1 MGVTCVICRFVD
13 PRVDFF
19 AVLEEKLGEGFSL
32 SSAAE
37 GDHDALSASDV
48 IICSLPAG
56 DDSRFPARLKTLQT
70 LARNPAGIPVVAF
83 VCSDEREAL
92 RQAVS
97 MGAFDH
103 FVESGSMEEL
113 RLVLRRA
120 GRFQELRRE
129 LQRLQSGGRDDEQ
142 FSAMVGTDQTML
154 PVFSLA
160 AKVAP
165 TDANVLV
172 TGESGTGKELLAR
185 SIHQASPRSSEPFVA
200 VACSS
205 LPETLIEAELFG
217 HERGAFTGASSARL
231 GRFEAAGQGT
241 IFLDEVGDL
250 APALQI
256 KLLRVLQ
263 ERTLERLGSNQSRPM
278 EARLICATHRN
289 LQQLA
294 KEGAFRLDLYYRL
307 NTVEI
312 TLPPLRERRDDIA
325 VLAHSFLQA
334 FNQRHRRSVQ
344 RISAAALCALE
355 EYDWP
360 GNVRELQNVI
370 ERAIVVCDGSE
381 IGIENLPS
389 QFAAWSEIAAGSS
402 FDEEVRN
409 FKRRLI
415 VRTLAECGNNKVQA
429 ARSLKIA
436 RSSIHRLLEEL
447 EIPGTVH

>member
-1 MGVTCVICRFVD
+1 MICHFVD
-13 PRVDFF
+13 QRRDFF

-32 SSAAE
+32 TPAA
-37 GDHDALSASDV
+37 DDDYTSLSASDV
-48 IICSLPAG
+48 IICNLPAA
-56 DDSRFPARLKTLQT
+56 DDPLFSAKLKDLQT
-70 LARNPAGIPVVAF
+70 LVRNPAGIPVVAF
-83 VCSDEREAL
+83 LSTDDREVM

-97 MGAFDH
+97 AGAFDH

-129 LQRLQSGGRDDEQ
+129 LQRLQASSPNLGEFAG
-142 FSAMVGTDQTML
+142 MVGTDDTMR

-160 AKVAP
+160 GKVAP
-165 TDANVLV
+165 TDANVLI

-185 SIHQASPRSSEPFVA
+185 SIHLASPRASEPFIA

-217 HERGAFTGASSARL
+217 HEKGAFTGANSLRI

-250 APALQI
+250 APALQV

-263 ERTLERLGSNQSRPM
+263 ERTLERLGSNSPRPM
-278 EARLICATHRN
+278 EARVICATHRN

-294 KEGAFRLDLYYRL
+294 KDGAFRLDLYYRL

-312 TLPPLRERRDDIA
+312 GIPPLRERRDDIA
-325 VLAHSFLQA
+325 LLAHTFLQG
-334 FNQRHRRSVQ
+334 FNQRHGRSAQ

-370 ERAIVVCDGSE
+370 ERAVVVCDGPE
-381 IGIENLPS
+381 ICIEHLPS
-389 QFAAWSEIAAGSS
+389 QFAAWPEQEAGSS
-402 FDEEVRN
+402 FDEEVRS

-415 VRTLAECGNNKVQA
+415 LRTLAECGNNKVQA
-429 ARSLKIA
+429 ARFLKIA
-436 RSSIHRLLEEL
+436 RSSIHRLIEEL
-447 EIPGTVH
+447 DIPTTVH

>member
-1 MGVTCVICRFVD
+1 VICRFVD
-13 PRVDFF
+13 QRVDFF
-19 AVLEEKLGEGFSL
+19 AVLEEKLGEDFSL
-32 SSAAE
+32 TPAAE
-37 GDHDALSASDV
+37 DDYDSLGASDV
-48 IICSLPAG
+48 LICSLPASE
-56 DDSRFPARLKTLQT
+56 DARFPASLKTLQM
-70 LARNPAGIPVVAF
+70 LVRNPAGIPVVVF
-83 VCSDEREAL
+83 LSTDEREVM
-92 RQAVS
+92 REAVS
-97 MGAFDH
+97 AGAFDH

-120 GRFQELRRE
+120 ARFQELRRE
-129 LQRLQSGGRDDEQ
+129 LQRLQAGSFKESE
-142 FSAMVGTDQTML
+142 FSSMVGTDETMR

-160 AKVAP
+160 SKVAS
-165 TDANVLV
+165 TDANVLI

-185 SIHQASPRSSEPFVA
+185 SIHSASPRASEPFVA

-217 HERGAFTGASSARL
+217 HEKGAFTGANAARV

-250 APALQI
+250 APALQV

-278 EARLICATHRN
+278 EARVICATHRN

-294 KEGAFRLDLYYRL
+294 KDGSFRLDLFYRL

-334 FNQRHRRSVQ
+334 FNQRHHRTVQ

-355 EYDWP
+355 EYAWP

-370 ERAIVVCDGSE
+370 ERAIVVCEGSE
-381 IGIENLPS
+381 IGIEHLPS
-389 QFAAWSEIAAGSS
+389 QFAAWPEAEAGSS

-415 VRTLAECGNNKVQA
+415 LRTLAECGNNKVQA
-429 ARSLKIA
+429 ARFLKIA
-436 RSSIHRLLEEL
+436 RSSIHRLIEEL
-447 EIPGTVH
+447 DIPPTVH

>member
-1 MGVTCVICRFVD
+1 MLCHFVD
-13 PRVDFF
+13 ERVDFF
-19 AVLEEKLGEGFSL
+19 AVLEEKLGEGFTL
-32 SSAAE
+32 TPAVE
-37 GDHDALSASDV
+37 HDYALLSASDV
-48 IICSLPAG
+48 IICNLPAG
-56 DDSRFPARLKTLQT
+56 RDARFPQSLKTLQT
-70 LARNPAGIPVVAF
+70 LVRNPAGIPVVAF
-83 VCSDEREAL
+83 LSTDEREVV
-92 RQAVS
+92 REAVS
-97 MGAFDH
+97 AGAFDH
-103 FVESGSMEEL
+103 FVETGSMQEL

-129 LQRLQSGGRDDEQ
+129 LQRLQTTAPNSREFAAIVGSDD
-142 FSAMVGTDQTML
+142 TMR

-160 AKVAP
+160 SKVAP
-165 TDANVLV
+165 TDANVLI

-185 SIHQASPRSSEPFVA
+185 SIHLGSPRANDPFIA

-217 HERGAFTGASSARL
+217 HEKGAFTGANAARV

-250 APALQI
+250 APALQV

-263 ERTLERLGSNQSRPM
+263 ERTLERLGSNQSRSM
-278 EARLICATHRN
+278 EARVICATHRN

-294 KEGAFRLDLYYRL
+294 KDGAFRLDLYYRL

-325 VLAHSFLQA
+325 LLAHTFLQG
-334 FNQRHRRSVQ
+334 FNQRHRRSAQ
-344 RISAAALCALE
+344 RLTTAALCALE

-370 ERAIVVCDGSE
+370 ERAVVICDGPE
-381 IGIENLPS
+381 IGIEHLPS
-389 QFAAWSEIAAGSS
+389 QFAAWSETESGNS

-415 VRTLAECGNNKVQA
+415 LRTLAECGNNKVQA
-429 ARSLKIA
+429 ARFLKIA
-436 RSSIHRLLEEL
+436 RSSIHRLIEEL
-447 EIPGTVH
+447 DIPPTVH

>member
-1 MGVTCVICRFVD
+1 VICRFVD
-13 PRVDFF
+13 QRVDFF
-19 AVLEEKLGEGFSL
+19 AVLEEKLGEDFSL
-32 SSAAE
+32 TPAAE
-37 GDHDALSASDV
+37 DDYDSLGASDV
-48 IICSLPAG
+48 LICSLPANE
-56 DDSRFPARLKTLQT
+56 DARFPASLKTLQM
-70 LARNPAGIPVVAF
+70 LVRNPAGIPVVVF
-83 VCSDEREAL
+83 LSTDEREVM
-92 RQAVS
+92 REAVS
-97 MGAFDH
+97 AGAFDH

-120 GRFQELRRE
+120 ARFQELRRE
-129 LQRLQSGGRDDEQ
+129 LQRLQAGSFKESE
-142 FSAMVGTDQTML
+142 FSSMVGTDETMR

-160 AKVAP
+160 SKVAS
-165 TDANVLV
+165 TDANVLI

-185 SIHQASPRSSEPFVA
+185 SIHSASPRASEPFVA

-217 HERGAFTGASSARL
+217 HEKGAFTGANAARV

-250 APALQI
+250 APALQV

-278 EARLICATHRN
+278 EARVICATHRN

-294 KEGAFRLDLYYRL
+294 KDGSFRLDLFYRL

-334 FNQRHRRSVQ
+334 FNQRHHRTVQ

-355 EYDWP
+355 EYAWP

-370 ERAIVVCDGSE
+370 ERAIVVCEGSE
-381 IGIENLPS
+381 IGIEHLPS
-389 QFAAWSEIAAGSS
+389 QFAAWPEAEAGSS

-415 VRTLAECGNNKVQA
+415 LRTLAECGNNKVQA
-429 ARSLKIA
+429 ARFLKIA
-436 RSSIHRLLEEL
+436 RSSIHRLIEEL
-447 EIPGTVH
+447 DIPPTVH

>member
-1 MGVTCVICRFVD
+1 VICRFVD
-13 PRVDFF
+13 QRVDFF

-32 SSAAE
+32 MPAAE
-37 GDHDALSASDV
+37 DDYEALGASDV
-48 IICSLPAG
+48 LICSLPAA
-56 DDSRFPARLKTLQT
+56 DDSRFSAHLKTLQM

-83 VCSDEREAL
+83 LSTDTRDAMREA
-92 RQAVS
+92 VS
-97 MGAFDH
+97 AGAFDH
-103 FVESGSMEEL
+103 FVETGSMEEL

-129 LQRLQSGGRDDEQ
+129 LQRLQGATPKEAV
-142 FSAMVGTDQTML
+142 FAAMVGTDQTMR

-165 TDANVLV
+165 TDANVLIM
-172 TGESGTGKELLAR
+172 GESGTGKELLAR
-185 SIHQASPRSSEPFVA
+185 SIHLASQRAAEPFIA

-217 HERGAFTGASSARL
+217 HEKGAFTGANAARV

-250 APALQI
+250 APALQV

-278 EARLICATHRN
+278 EARVICATHRN

-294 KEGAFRLDLYYRL
+294 KDGTFRLDLYYRL

-312 TLPPLRERRDDIA
+312 VLPPLRERRDDIA
-325 VLAHSFLQA
+325 VLAHSFLEV
-334 FNQRHRRSVQ
+334 FNHRHRRSVQ
-344 RISAAALCALE
+344 RLSAAALCALE

-370 ERAIVVCDGSE
+370 ERAIVICDASE
-381 IGIENLPS
+381 IAIEHLPS
-389 QFAAWSEIAAGSS
+389 QFAAWSESDSGCS
-402 FDEEVRN
+402 FDEEVRS

-415 VRTLAECGNNKVQA
+415 LRTLAECGNNKVQA
-429 ARSLKIA
+429 ARFLKIA
-436 RSSIHRLLEEL
+436 RSSIHRLIEEL
-447 EIPGTVH
+447 DIPPTVH

>member
-1 MGVTCVICRFVD
+1 VICRFVD
-13 PRVDFF
+13 PRLDFF
-19 AVLEEKLGEGFSL
+19 QVLEEKLGAEFSL
-32 SSAAE
+32 TPAAE
-37 GDHDALSASDV
+37 NDYDTLGQSDV
-48 IICSLPAG
+48 LICSLPAA
-56 DDSRFPARLKTLQT
+56 DDARFPASLKTLHT
-70 LARNPAGIPVVAF
+70 LVRNPAGIPVLAF
-83 VCSDEREAL
+83 VSTDEREVM
-92 RQAVS
+92 REAVS
-97 MGAFDH
+97 AGAFDH

-113 RLVLRRA
+113 RLALRRA
-120 GRFQELRRE
+120 ARFQELRRE
-129 LQRLQSGGRDDEQ
+129 VQRLQSGAPLDNR
-142 FSAMVGTDQTML
+142 FSAMVGTDATMR

-165 TDANVLV
+165 TDANVLIL
-172 TGESGTGKELLAR
+172 GESGTGKELLAR
-185 SIHQASPRSSEPFVA
+185 SIHLASPRAGAPFIA

-217 HERGAFTGASSARL
+217 HEKGAFTGANAARV

-250 APALQI
+250 APTLQV

-263 ERTLERLGSNQSRPM
+263 ERTLERLGSNQTRAM
-278 EARLICATHRN
+278 EARVICATHRN

-294 KEGAFRLDLYYRL
+294 KEGTFRLDLYYRL

-325 VLAHSFLQA
+325 VLALSFLQE
-334 FNQRHRRSVQ
+334 FTERHRRGAQ
-344 RISAAALCALE
+344 RLSAAALCALE

-370 ERAIVVCDGSE
+370 ERAVVVCEGSE
-381 IGIENLPS
+381 IGIEHLPS
-389 QFAAWSEIAAGSS
+389 QFAAWSAVESGSS

-415 VRTLAECGNNKVQA
+415 LRTLAECGNNKVQA
-429 ARSLKIA
+429 ARFLKIA
-436 RSSIHRLLEEL
+436 RSSIHRLIEEL
-447 EIPGTVH
+447 DIPPTVQ

>member
-1 MGVTCVICRFVD
+1 LR
-13 PRVDFF
+13 
-19 AVLEEKLGEGFSL
+19 E
-32 SSAAE
+32 
-37 GDHDALSASDV
+37 
-48 IICSLPAG
+48 
-56 DDSRFPARLKTLQT
+56 FPAI
-70 LARNPAGIPVVAF
+70 A
-83 VCSDEREAL
+83 
-92 RQAVS
+92 
-97 MGAFDH
+97 
-103 FVESGSMEEL
+103 
-113 RLVLRRA
+113 
-120 GRFQELRRE
+120 
-129 LQRLQSGGRDDEQ
+129 
-142 FSAMVGTDQTML
+142 GTDDIMR

-165 TDANVLV
+165 TDANVLI

-185 SIHQASPRSSEPFVA
+185 SIHLASPRASQPFLA

-217 HERGAFTGASSARL
+217 HERGAFTGANSLRV

-250 APALQI
+250 APTLQV

-263 ERTLERLGSNQSRPM
+263 ERTLERLGSNDSRPM
-278 EARLICATHRN
+278 EARVICATHRN

-294 KEGAFRLDLYYRL
+294 KEGSFRLDLYYRL

-325 VLAHSFLQA
+325 LLAHTFLQD
-334 FNQRHRRSVQ
+334 FNQRHHRNLR

-370 ERAIVVCDGSE
+370 ERAVVVCDGAE
-381 IGIENLPS
+381 ICIEHLPS
-389 QFAAWSEIAAGSS
+389 QFAAWSPQESGSS

-415 VRTLAECGNNKVQA
+415 LRTLAECGNNKVQA
-429 ARSLKIA
+429 ARYLKIA
-436 RSSIHRLLEEL
+436 RSSIHRLIEEL
-447 EIPGTVH
+447 DIPPTIH

>member
-1 MGVTCVICRFVD
+1 VICRFVD
-13 PRVDFF
+13 QRGEFF
-19 AVLEEKLGEGFSL
+19 AVLEEKLGEEFSL
-32 SSAAE
+32 TPAAE
-37 GDHDALSASDV
+37 DDYDSLGASEV
-48 IICSLPAG
+48 LICSLPASE
-56 DDSRFPARLKTLQT
+56 DSRFPANLKILQRLV
-70 LARNPAGIPVVAF
+70 RNPAGIPVVAF
-83 VCSDEREAL
+83 LSTDEREVM
-92 RQAVS
+92 REAVS
-97 MGAFDH
+97 AGAFDH

-120 GRFQELRRE
+120 ARFQELRLE
-129 LQRLQSGGRDDEQ
+129 LQRLQAGSFKENE
-142 FSAMVGTDQTML
+142 FSSMVGTDETMR

-160 AKVAP
+160 SKVAS
-165 TDANVLV
+165 TDANVLI

-185 SIHQASPRSSEPFVA
+185 SIHSASPRANEPFVA

-217 HERGAFTGASSARL
+217 HERGAFTGASAARL

-250 APALQI
+250 APALQV

-278 EARLICATHRN
+278 EARVICATHRN

-294 KEGAFRLDLYYRL
+294 KDGTFRLDLYYRV

-312 TLPPLRERRDDIA
+312 VLPPLRERRDDIA
-325 VLAHSFLQA
+325 VLAHSFLQG
-334 FNQRHRRSVQ
+334 FNQRHHRTVQ

-355 EYDWP
+355 EYAWP

-370 ERAIVVCDGSE
+370 ERAIVICEGSE
-381 IGIENLPS
+381 IAIEHLPS
-389 QFAAWSEIAAGSS
+389 QFAAWPEAEAGSS

-409 FKRRLI
+409 FKRRL
-415 VRTLAECGNNKVQA
+415 VLRTLAECGNNKVQA
-429 ARSLKIA
+429 ARFLKIA
-436 RSSIHRLLEEL
+436 RSSIHRLIEEL
-447 EIPGTVH
+447 DIPPTVH

>member
-1 MGVTCVICRFVD
+1 VICCFVD
-13 PRVDFF
+13 QRVEFF
-19 AVLEEKLGEGFSL
+19 AVLEEKLGENFSL
-32 SSAAE
+32 APAAADE
-37 GDHDALSASDV
+37 HTSLGASDV
-48 IICSLPAG
+48 LICSLPAK
-56 DDSRFPARLKTLQT
+56 DDPCFLASLKTLQT
-70 LARNPAGIPVVAF
+70 LVRNPAGTPVVAF
-83 VCSDEREAL
+83 LSTDEREVM
-92 RQAVS
+92 REAVS
-97 MGAFDH
+97 AGAFDY

-113 RLVLRRA
+113 RLVLGRA

-129 LQRLQSGGRDDEQ
+129 LQRLQVSRVKDAE
-142 FSAMVGTDQTML
+142 FSAMVGTDSTMR

-160 AKVAP
+160 AKVAT
-165 TDANVLV
+165 TDANVLIM
-172 TGESGTGKELLAR
+172 GESGTGKELLAR
-185 SIHQASPRSSEPFVA
+185 SIHLASPRVSEPFVA

-217 HERGAFTGASSARL
+217 HEKGAFTGATSARV

-250 APALQI
+250 APPLQV

-263 ERTLERLGSNQSRPM
+263 ERTLERLGSNQCRPM
-278 EARLICATHRN
+278 EARVICATHRN

-294 KEGAFRLDLYYRL
+294 KDGAFRLDLYYRL

-325 VLAHSFLQA
+325 VLAHSFLQD

-370 ERAIVVCDGSE
+370 ERAIVVCEGSE
-381 IGIENLPS
+381 IGIEHLPS
-389 QFAAWSEIAAGSS
+389 QFAAWSESESGSS

-409 FKRRLI
+409 FKRRL
-415 VRTLAECGNNKVQA
+415 VLRTLAECGNNKVQA
-429 ARSLKIA
+429 ARFLKIA
-436 RSSIHRLLEEL
+436 RSSIHRLIEEL
-447 EIPGTVH
+447 DIPPTVQ

>member
-1 MGVTCVICRFVD
+1 MICRFVD
-13 PRVDFF
+13 QRVDFF
-19 AVLEEKLGEGFSL
+19 AVLEEKLGEDFSL
-32 SSAAE
+32 STAPE
-37 GDHDALSASDV
+37 DDYDALGASDV
-48 IICSLPAG
+48 LICSLPAA
-56 DDSRFPARLKTLQT
+56 DDRLFPTSLKTLQT
-70 LARNPAGIPVVAF
+70 LVRNPAGIPVVAF
-83 VCSDEREAL
+83 LSTDEREVM
-92 RQAVS
+92 REAVS
-97 MGAFDH
+97 AGAFDH

-120 GRFQELRRE
+120 ARFQELRRE
-129 LQRLQSGGRDDEQ
+129 LQRLQATPKDNE
-142 FSAMVGTDQTML
+142 FSAMVGTDENMR

-160 AKVAP
+160 SKVAP
-165 TDANVLV
+165 TDANILIM
-172 TGESGTGKELLAR
+172 GESGTGKELLAR
-185 SIHQASPRSSEPFVA
+185 SIHLASPRSSEPFVA

-217 HERGAFTGASSARL
+217 HEKGAFTGANAARV

-250 APALQI
+250 APALQV

-263 ERTLERLGSNQSRPM
+263 ERTLERLGSNQSRPI
-278 EARLICATHRN
+278 EARVICATHRN

-294 KEGAFRLDLYYRL
+294 KEGSFRLDLYYRL

-325 VLAHSFLQA
+325 VLAHSFLQG
-334 FNQRHRRSVQ
+334 FNQRHRRTVQ

-370 ERAIVVCDGSE
+370 ERAIVICDASE
-381 IGIENLPS
+381 LGIEHLPS
-389 QFAAWSEIAAGSS
+389 QFAAWTDAEPGSS

-415 VRTLAECGNNKVQA
+415 LRTLAECGNNKVQA
-429 ARSLKIA
+429 ARFLKIA
-436 RSSIHRLLEEL
+436 RSSIHRLIEEL
-447 EIPGTVH
+447 DIPATVH

>member
-1 MGVTCVICRFVD
+1 MLCHFVD
-13 PRVDFF
+13 QRVDFF
-19 AVLEEKLGEGFSL
+19 AVLEEKLGEGFTLTPAVEDDYPS
-32 SSAAE
+32 
-37 GDHDALSASDV
+37 LSASDV
-48 IICSLPAG
+48 IICNLPAG
-56 DDSRFPARLKTLQT
+56 DDLRFPVSLKTLQT
-70 LARNPAGIPVVAF
+70 LVRNPAGIPVVAF
-83 VCSDEREAL
+83 LSTDEREVM
-92 RQAVS
+92 REAVS
-97 MGAFDH
+97 AGAFDH
-103 FVESGSMEEL
+103 FVETGSMQEL

-129 LQRLQSGGRDDEQ
+129 LQRLQITGSTNREFSG
-142 FSAMVGTDQTML
+142 MVGTDDTMR

-160 AKVAP
+160 SKVAP
-165 TDANVLV
+165 TDANVLI

-185 SIHQASPRSSEPFVA
+185 SIHLASPRAGEPFVA

-217 HERGAFTGASSARL
+217 HEKGAFTGASAARL

-250 APALQI
+250 APALQV

-263 ERTLERLGSNQSRPM
+263 ERTLERLGSNQPRAM
-278 EARLICATHRN
+278 EARVICATHRN

-294 KEGAFRLDLYYRL
+294 KDGAFRLDLFYRL

-325 VLAHSFLQA
+325 LLAHTFLQG

-344 RISAAALCALE
+344 RLSAAALCALE
-355 EYDWP
+355 EHDWP

-370 ERAIVVCDGSE
+370 ERAVVICDGPE
-381 IGIENLPS
+381 IGIEHLPS
-389 QFAAWSEIAAGSS
+389 QFAAWSEAESGNS

-415 VRTLAECGNNKVQA
+415 VRTLAECGNNKLQA
-429 ARSLKIA
+429 ARFLKIA
-436 RSSIHRLLEEL
+436 RSSIHRLIEEL
-447 EIPGTVH
+447 DISPTIH

>member
-1 MGVTCVICRFVD
+1 VLCHFVD
-13 PRVDFF
+13 QRVDFF
-19 AVLEEKLGEGFSL
+19 AVLEEKLGEGFTLTPAVEDDYTSL
-32 SSAAE
+32 
-37 GDHDALSASDV
+37 GASDV
-48 IICSLPAG
+48 ILCNLPAG
-56 DDSRFPARLKTLQT
+56 DDPRFPISLKTLQR
-70 LARNPAGIPVVAF
+70 LVRNPAGIPVVAF
-83 VCSDEREAL
+83 LSTDEREVMREAL
-92 RQAVS
+92 SA
-97 MGAFDH
+97 GAFDH
-103 FVESGSMEEL
+103 FVETGSMQEL

-129 LQRLQSGGRDDEQ
+129 LQRLQAPAHNPGE
-142 FSAMVGTDQTML
+142 FAAMVGTDNSMR

-160 AKVAP
+160 SKVAP
-165 TDANVLV
+165 TDANVLI

-185 SIHQASPRSSEPFVA
+185 SIHSASSRSSQPFLA

-217 HERGAFTGASSARL
+217 HEKGAFTGANAARV
-231 GRFEAAGQGT
+231 GRFEAAGEGT

-250 APALQI
+250 APALQV

-278 EARLICATHRN
+278 EARVICATHRN

-294 KEGAFRLDLYYRL
+294 RDGSFRLDLYYRL

-325 VLAHSFLQA
+325 LLAHTFLQG
-334 FNQRHRRSVQ
+334 FNQRHRRSAQ
-344 RISAAALCALE
+344 RLSAAALCALE

-370 ERAIVVCDGSE
+370 ERAVVICDGPE
-381 IGIENLPS
+381 IGIEHLPS
-389 QFAAWSEIAAGSS
+389 QFAAWSESDSGNS

-415 VRTLAECGNNKVQA
+415 LRTLAECGNNKVQA
-429 ARSLKIA
+429 ARFLKIA
-436 RSSIHRLLEEL
+436 RSSIHRLIEEL
-447 EIPGTVH
+447 DISPTVH

>member
-1 MGVTCVICRFVD
+1 MICRFVD
-13 PRVDFF
+13 QRVDFF
-19 AVLEEKLGEGFSL
+19 AVLEEKLGEDFSL
-32 SSAAE
+32 TPAAE
-37 GDHDALSASDV
+37 DDYDSLGASDV
-48 IICSLPAG
+48 LICSLPANE
-56 DDSRFPARLKTLQT
+56 DARFPASLKTLQM
-70 LARNPAGIPVVAF
+70 LVRNPAGIPVVVF
-83 VCSDEREAL
+83 LSTDEREVM
-92 RQAVS
+92 REAVS
-97 MGAFDH
+97 AGAFDH

-120 GRFQELRRE
+120 ARFQELRRE
-129 LQRLQSGGRDDEQ
+129 LQRLQAGSFKESE
-142 FSAMVGTDQTML
+142 FSSMVGTDETMR

-160 AKVAP
+160 SKVAS
-165 TDANVLV
+165 TDANVLI

-185 SIHQASPRSSEPFVA
+185 SIHSASPRASEPFVA

-217 HERGAFTGASSARL
+217 HEKGAFTGANAARV

-250 APALQI
+250 APALQV

-278 EARLICATHRN
+278 EARVICATHRN

-294 KEGAFRLDLYYRL
+294 KDGSFRLDLFYRL

-334 FNQRHRRSVQ
+334 FNQRHHRTVQ

-355 EYDWP
+355 EYAWP

-370 ERAIVVCDGSE
+370 ERAIVVCEGSE
-381 IGIENLPS
+381 IGIEHLPS
-389 QFAAWSEIAAGSS
+389 QFAAWPEAEAGSS

-409 FKRRLI
+409 FKRRL
-415 VRTLAECGNNKVQA
+415 VLRTLAECGNNKVQA
-429 ARSLKIA
+429 ARFLKIA
-436 RSSIHRLLEEL
+436 RSSIHRLIEEL
-447 EIPGTVH
+447 DIPPTVH

>member
-1 MGVTCVICRFVD
+1 MICRFVD
-13 PRVDFF
+13 QRVDFF
-19 AVLEEKLGEGFSL
+19 AVLEEKLGEDFSL
-32 SSAAE
+32 TPAAE
-37 GDHDALSASDV
+37 DDYDSLGASDV
-48 IICSLPAG
+48 LICSLPASE
-56 DDSRFPARLKTLQT
+56 DARFPASLKTLQM
-70 LARNPAGIPVVAF
+70 LVRNPAGIPVVVF
-83 VCSDEREAL
+83 LSTDEREVM
-92 RQAVS
+92 REAVS
-97 MGAFDH
+97 AGAFDH

-120 GRFQELRRE
+120 ARFQELRRE
-129 LQRLQSGGRDDEQ
+129 LQRLQAGSFKESE
-142 FSAMVGTDQTML
+142 FSSMVGTDETMR

-160 AKVAP
+160 SKVAS
-165 TDANVLV
+165 TDANVLI

-185 SIHQASPRSSEPFVA
+185 SIHSASPRASEPFVA

-217 HERGAFTGASSARL
+217 HEKGAFTGANAARV

-250 APALQI
+250 APALQV

-278 EARLICATHRN
+278 EARVICATHRN

-294 KEGAFRLDLYYRL
+294 KDGSFRLDLFYRL

-334 FNQRHRRSVQ
+334 FNQRHHRTVQ

-355 EYDWP
+355 EYAWP

-370 ERAIVVCDGSE
+370 ERAIVVCEGSE
-381 IGIENLPS
+381 IGIEHLPS
-389 QFAAWSEIAAGSS
+389 QFAAWPEAEAGSS

-415 VRTLAECGNNKVQA
+415 LRTLAECGNNKVQA
-429 ARSLKIA
+429 ARFLKIA
-436 RSSIHRLLEEL
+436 RSSIHRLIEEL
-447 EIPGTVH
+447 DIPPTVH

>member
-1 MGVTCVICRFVD
+1 VICRFVD
-13 PRVDFF
+13 QRGDFF
-19 AVLEEKLGEGFSL
+19 AVLEEKLGEEFSL
-32 SSAAE
+32 TPAAE
-37 GDHDALSASDV
+37 DDYDSLGASEV
-48 IICSLPAG
+48 LICSLPASE
-56 DDSRFPARLKTLQT
+56 DSRFPANLKILQRLV
-70 LARNPAGIPVVAF
+70 RNPAGIPVVAF
-83 VCSDEREAL
+83 LSTDEREVM
-92 RQAVS
+92 REAVS
-97 MGAFDH
+97 AGAFDH

-120 GRFQELRRE
+120 ARFQELRLE
-129 LQRLQSGGRDDEQ
+129 LQRLQAGSFKENE
-142 FSAMVGTDQTML
+142 FSSMVGTDETMR

-160 AKVAP
+160 SKVAS
-165 TDANVLV
+165 TDANVLI

-185 SIHQASPRSSEPFVA
+185 SIHSASPRANEPFVA

-217 HERGAFTGASSARL
+217 HERGAFTGASAARL

-250 APALQI
+250 APALQV

-278 EARLICATHRN
+278 EARVICATHRN

-294 KEGAFRLDLYYRL
+294 KDGTFRLDLYYRV

-312 TLPPLRERRDDIA
+312 VLPPLRERRDDIA
-325 VLAHSFLQA
+325 VLAHSFLQG
-334 FNQRHRRSVQ
+334 FNQRHHRTVQ

-355 EYDWP
+355 EYAWP

-370 ERAIVVCDGSE
+370 ERAIVICEGSE
-381 IGIENLPS
+381 IAIEHLPS
-389 QFAAWSEIAAGSS
+389 QFAAWPEAEAGSS

-409 FKRRLI
+409 FKRRL
-415 VRTLAECGNNKVQA
+415 VLRTLAECGNNKVQA
-429 ARSLKIA
+429 ARFLKIA
-436 RSSIHRLLEEL
+436 RSSIHRLIEEL
-447 EIPGTVH
+447 DIPPTVH

>member
-1 MGVTCVICRFVD
+1 MICRFVD
-13 PRVDFF
+13 QRVDFF
-19 AVLEEKLGEGFSL
+19 AVLEEKLGEDFSL
-32 SSAAE
+32 NAAPE
-37 GDHDALSASDV
+37 DDYDALGASDV
-48 IICSLPAG
+48 LICSLPAA
-56 DDSRFPARLKTLQT
+56 DNPDFPASLKTLQT
-70 LARNPAGIPVVAF
+70 LVRNPAGIPVVAF
-83 VCSDEREAL
+83 LSTDEREVM
-92 RQAVS
+92 REAVS
-97 MGAFDH
+97 AGAFDH

-129 LQRLQSGGRDDEQ
+129 LQRLQASPKDNE
-142 FSAMVGTDQTML
+142 FSAMVGTDETMR

-160 AKVAP
+160 SKVAP
-165 TDANVLV
+165 TDANVLIM
-172 TGESGTGKELLAR
+172 GESGTGKELLAR
-185 SIHQASPRSSEPFVA
+185 SIHMASPRASEPFIA

-217 HERGAFTGASSARL
+217 HEKGAFTGANAARV
-231 GRFEAAGQGT
+231 GRFEAARQGT

-250 APALQI
+250 APALQV

-278 EARLICATHRN
+278 EARVICATHRN
-289 LQQLA
+289 LQQQA
-294 KEGAFRLDLYYRL
+294 KEGSFRLDLYYRL

-325 VLAHSFLQA
+325 VLAHSFLQG
-334 FNQRHRRSVQ
+334 FNQRHHGSVQ
-344 RISAAALCALE
+344 RLSVAALCALE

-370 ERAIVVCDGSE
+370 ERAIVICDGSE
-381 IGIENLPS
+381 IGIEHLPS
-389 QFAAWSEIAAGSS
+389 QFAAWSDAESGSS

-415 VRTLAECGNNKVQA
+415 LRTLAECGNNKVQA
-429 ARSLKIA
+429 ARFLKIA
-436 RSSIHRLLEEL
+436 RSSIHRLIEEL
-447 EIPGTVH
+447 DIPVTVH

>member
-1 MGVTCVICRFVD
+1 MICRFVD
-13 PRVDFF
+13 QRVDFF
-19 AVLEEKLGEGFSL
+19 AVLEEKLGENFSL
-32 SSAAE
+32 TPAAE
-37 GDHDALSASDV
+37 DDYDSLGASDV
-48 IICSLPAG
+48 LICSLPANE
-56 DDSRFPARLKTLQT
+56 DARFPASLKTLQM
-70 LARNPAGIPVVAF
+70 LVRNPAGIPVVVF
-83 VCSDEREAL
+83 LSTDEREVM
-92 RQAVS
+92 REAVS
-97 MGAFDH
+97 AGAFDH

-120 GRFQELRRE
+120 ARFQELRRE
-129 LQRLQSGGRDDEQ
+129 LQRLQAGSFKESE
-142 FSAMVGTDQTML
+142 FSSMVGTDETMR

-160 AKVAP
+160 SKVAS
-165 TDANVLV
+165 TDANVLI

-185 SIHQASPRSSEPFVA
+185 SIHSASPRASEPFVA

-217 HERGAFTGASSARL
+217 HEKGAFTGANAARV

-250 APALQI
+250 APALQV

-278 EARLICATHRN
+278 EARVICATHRN

-294 KEGAFRLDLYYRL
+294 KDGSFRLDLFYRL

-334 FNQRHRRSVQ
+334 FNQRHHRTVQ

-355 EYDWP
+355 EYAWP

-370 ERAIVVCDGSE
+370 ERAIVVCEGSE
-381 IGIENLPS
+381 IGIEHLPS
-389 QFAAWSEIAAGSS
+389 QFAAWPEAEAGSS

-415 VRTLAECGNNKVQA
+415 LRTLAECGNNKVQA
-429 ARSLKIA
+429 ARFLKIA
-436 RSSIHRLLEEL
+436 RSSIHRLIEEL
-447 EIPGTVH
+447 DIPPTVH

>member
-1 MGVTCVICRFVD
+1 VICRFVD
-13 PRVDFF
+13 QRVDFF
-19 AVLEEKLGEGFSL
+19 AVLEEKLGEDFSL
-32 SSAAE
+32 TPAAE
-37 GDHDALSASDV
+37 DDYDSLGASDV
-48 IICSLPAG
+48 LICSLPANE
-56 DDSRFPARLKTLQT
+56 DARFPASLKTLQM
-70 LARNPAGIPVVAF
+70 LVRNPAGIPVVVF
-83 VCSDEREAL
+83 LSTDEREVM
-92 RQAVS
+92 REAVS
-97 MGAFDH
+97 AGAFDH

-120 GRFQELRRE
+120 ARFQELRRE
-129 LQRLQSGGRDDEQ
+129 LQRLQAGSFKESE
-142 FSAMVGTDQTML
+142 FSSMVGTDETMR

-160 AKVAP
+160 SKVAS
-165 TDANVLV
+165 TDANVLI

-185 SIHQASPRSSEPFVA
+185 SIHSASPRASEPFVA

-217 HERGAFTGASSARL
+217 HEKGAFTGANAARV

-250 APALQI
+250 APALQV

-278 EARLICATHRN
+278 EARVICATHRN

-294 KEGAFRLDLYYRL
+294 KDGSFRLDLFYRL

-325 VLAHSFLQA
+325 ALAHSFLQA
-334 FNQRHRRSVQ
+334 FNQRHHRTVQ

-355 EYDWP
+355 EYAWP

-370 ERAIVVCDGSE
+370 ERAIVVCEGSE
-381 IGIENLPS
+381 IGIEHLPS
-389 QFAAWSEIAAGSS
+389 QFAAWPEAEAGSS

-409 FKRRLI
+409 FKRRL
-415 VRTLAECGNNKVQA
+415 VLRTLAECGNNKVQA
-429 ARSLKIA
+429 ARFLKIA
-436 RSSIHRLLEEL
+436 RSSIHRLIEEL
-447 EIPGTVH
+447 DIPPTVH

>member
-1 MGVTCVICRFVD
+1 VLCHFVD
-13 PRVDFF
+13 QRVDFF
-19 AVLEEKLGEGFSL
+19 AVLEEKLGEGFTLTPAVEDDYTSL
-32 SSAAE
+32 
-37 GDHDALSASDV
+37 GASDV
-48 IICSLPAG
+48 ILCNLPAG
-56 DDSRFPARLKTLQT
+56 DDPRFPVSLKTLQT
-70 LARNPAGIPVVAF
+70 LVRNPAGIPVVAF
-83 VCSDEREAL
+83 LSTDEREVMREAL
-92 RQAVS
+92 SA
-97 MGAFDH
+97 GAFDH
-103 FVESGSMEEL
+103 FVETGSMQEL
-113 RLVLRRA
+113 RLVLHRA

-129 LQRLQSGGRDDEQ
+129 LQRLQAPAHNPGE
-142 FSAMVGTDQTML
+142 FAAMVGTDNSMR

-160 AKVAP
+160 SKVAP
-165 TDANVLV
+165 TDANVLI

-185 SIHQASPRSSEPFVA
+185 SIHSASSRSSQPFLA

-217 HERGAFTGASSARL
+217 HEKGAFTGANAARV
-231 GRFEAAGQGT
+231 GRFEAAGEGT

-250 APALQI
+250 APALQV

-278 EARLICATHRN
+278 EARVICATHRN

-294 KEGAFRLDLYYRL
+294 RDGSFRLDLYYRL

-325 VLAHSFLQA
+325 LLAHTFLQG
-334 FNQRHRRSVQ
+334 FNQRHRRSAQ
-344 RISAAALCALE
+344 RLSAAALCALE

-370 ERAIVVCDGSE
+370 ERAVVICDGPE
-381 IGIENLPS
+381 IGIEHLPS
-389 QFAAWSEIAAGSS
+389 QFAAWSESDSGNS

-415 VRTLAECGNNKVQA
+415 LRTLAECGNNKVQA
-429 ARSLKIA
+429 ARFLKIA
-436 RSSIHRLLEEL
+436 RSSIHRLIEEL
-447 EIPGTVH
+447 DISPTVH

>member
-1 MGVTCVICRFVD
+1 MICRFVD
-13 PRVDFF
+13 QREDFF
-19 AVLEEKLGEGFSL
+19 AVLEEKLGEDFSL
-32 SSAAE
+32 TPAAE
-37 GDHDALSASDV
+37 DDYDSLGASEV
-48 IICSLPAG
+48 LICSLPASE
-56 DDSRFPARLKTLQT
+56 DSRFPANLKTLQR
-70 LARNPAGIPVVAF
+70 LVRNPAGIPVVAF
-83 VCSDEREAL
+83 LSTDEREVM
-92 RQAVS
+92 REAVS
-97 MGAFDH
+97 AGAFDH

-120 GRFQELRRE
+120 ARFQELRRE
-129 LQRLQSGGRDDEQ
+129 LQRLQAGSFKENE
-142 FSAMVGTDQTML
+142 FSSMVGTDETMR

-160 AKVAP
+160 SKVAS
-165 TDANVLV
+165 TDANVLI

-185 SIHQASPRSSEPFVA
+185 SIHSASPRANQPFVA

-217 HERGAFTGASSARL
+217 HEKGAFTGANAARL

-250 APALQI
+250 APALQV

-278 EARLICATHRN
+278 EARVICATHRN

-294 KEGAFRLDLYYRL
+294 KDGNFRLDLYYRV

-312 TLPPLRERRDDIA
+312 VLPPLRERRDDIA
-325 VLAHSFLQA
+325 VLAHSFLQG
-334 FNQRHRRSVQ
+334 FNQRHHRTVQ

-355 EYDWP
+355 EYAWP

-370 ERAIVVCDGSE
+370 ERAIVICESSE
-381 IGIENLPS
+381 IAIEHLPS
-389 QFAAWSEIAAGSS
+389 QFAAWPEAEAGSS

-409 FKRRLI
+409 FKRRL
-415 VRTLAECGNNKVQA
+415 VLRTLAECGNNKVQA
-429 ARSLKIA
+429 ARFLKIA
-436 RSSIHRLLEEL
+436 RSSIHRLIEEL
-447 EIPGTVH
+447 DIPPTVH

>member
-1 MGVTCVICRFVD
+1 MICRFVD
-13 PRVDFF
+13 QRVDFF
-19 AVLEEKLGEGFSL
+19 AVLEEKLGEDFSL
-32 SSAAE
+32 TPAAE
-37 GDHDALSASDV
+37 DDYDSLGASDV
-48 IICSLPAG
+48 LICSLPASE
-56 DDSRFPARLKTLQT
+56 DARFPASLKTLQM
-70 LARNPAGIPVVAF
+70 LVRNPAGIPVVAF
-83 VCSDEREAL
+83 LSTDEREVM
-92 RQAVS
+92 REAVS
-97 MGAFDH
+97 AGAFDH

-120 GRFQELRRE
+120 ARFQELRRE
-129 LQRLQSGGRDDEQ
+129 LQRLQAGSFKESE
-142 FSAMVGTDQTML
+142 FSSMVGTDETMR

-160 AKVAP
+160 SKVAS
-165 TDANVLV
+165 TDANVLI

-185 SIHQASPRSSEPFVA
+185 SIHSASPRASEPFVA

-217 HERGAFTGASSARL
+217 HEKGAFTGANAARV

-250 APALQI
+250 APALQV

-278 EARLICATHRN
+278 EARVICATHRN

-294 KEGAFRLDLYYRL
+294 KDGTFRLDLFYRL

-334 FNQRHRRSVQ
+334 FNQRHHRTVQ

-355 EYDWP
+355 EYAWP

-370 ERAIVVCDGSE
+370 ERAIVVCEGPE
-381 IGIENLPS
+381 IGIEHLPS
-389 QFAAWSEIAAGSS
+389 QFAAWPEAEAGSS

-415 VRTLAECGNNKVQA
+415 LRTLAECGNNKVQA
-429 ARSLKIA
+429 ARFLKIA
-436 RSSIHRLLEEL
+436 RSSIHRLIEEL
-447 EIPGTVH
+447 DIPPTVH

>member
-1 MGVTCVICRFVD
+1 MICRFVD
-13 PRVDFF
+13 QRVDFF
-19 AVLEEKLGEGFSL
+19 AVLEEKLGEDFSL
-32 SSAAE
+32 TPAAE
-37 GDHDALSASDV
+37 DDYDSLGASDV
-48 IICSLPAG
+48 LICSLPANE
-56 DDSRFPARLKTLQT
+56 DARFPASLKTLQM
-70 LARNPAGIPVVAF
+70 LVRNPAGIPVVVF
-83 VCSDEREAL
+83 LSTDEREVM
-92 RQAVS
+92 REAVS
-97 MGAFDH
+97 AGAFDH

-120 GRFQELRRE
+120 ARFQELRRE
-129 LQRLQSGGRDDEQ
+129 LQRLQAGSFKESE
-142 FSAMVGTDQTML
+142 FSSMVGTDETMR

-160 AKVAP
+160 SKVAS
-165 TDANVLV
+165 TDANVLI

-185 SIHQASPRSSEPFVA
+185 SIHSASPRASEPFVA

-217 HERGAFTGASSARL
+217 HEKGAFTGANAARV

-250 APALQI
+250 APALQV

-278 EARLICATHRN
+278 EARVICATHRN

-294 KEGAFRLDLYYRL
+294 KDGSFRLDLFYRL

-334 FNQRHRRSVQ
+334 FNQRHHRTVQ

-355 EYDWP
+355 EYAWP

-370 ERAIVVCDGSE
+370 ERAIVVCEGSE
-381 IGIENLPS
+381 IGIEHLPS
-389 QFAAWSEIAAGSS
+389 QFAAWPEAEAGSS

-415 VRTLAECGNNKVQA
+415 LRTLAECGNNKVQA
-429 ARSLKIA
+429 ARFLKIA
-436 RSSIHRLLEEL
+436 RSSIHRLIEEL
-447 EIPGTVH
+447 DIPPTVH

>member
-1 MGVTCVICRFVD
+1 VICHFVD
-13 PRVDFF
+13 QRVDFF

-32 SSAAE
+32 APSGADDYA
-37 GDHDALSASDV
+37 ALSTSDV
-48 IICSLPAG
+48 ILCNLPAG
-56 DDSRFPARLKTLQT
+56 DDPRFPASLKTLQT
-70 LARNPAGIPVVAF
+70 LVRNPAGIPVVAF
-83 VCSDEREAL
+83 LSTDDRGVMREA
-92 RQAVS
+92 VS
-97 MGAFDH
+97 AGAFDH
-103 FVESGSMEEL
+103 FVETGSMQEL

-120 GRFQELRRE
+120 ARFQELRRE
-129 LQRLQSGGRDDEQ
+129 LQRLQTTTSNPGE
-142 FSAMVGTDQTML
+142 FSSMVGTDDTMR
-154 PVFSLA
+154 PVLSLA
-160 AKVAP
+160 SKVAP
-165 TDANVLV
+165 TDANVLI

-185 SIHQASPRSSEPFVA
+185 SIHLASPRAGEPFVA

-217 HERGAFTGASSARL
+217 HEKGAFTGATAVRV

-250 APALQI
+250 APALQV

-278 EARLICATHRN
+278 EARVICATHRN

-294 KEGAFRLDLYYRL
+294 KDGSFRLDLYYRL

-325 VLAHSFLQA
+325 LLAHTFLQG

-344 RISAAALCALE
+344 RISAAAICALE

-370 ERAIVVCDGSE
+370 ERAVVICDGPE
-381 IGIENLPS
+381 VGIEHLPS
-389 QFAAWSEIAAGSS
+389 QFAAWSEPTSGNS

-415 VRTLAECGNNKVQA
+415 ARTLAECGNNKVQA
-429 ARSLKIA
+429 ARFLKIA
-436 RSSIHRLLEEL
+436 RSSIHRLIEEL
-447 EIPGTVH
+447 DIPPTVH

>member
-1 MGVTCVICRFVD
+1 MICRFVD
-13 PRVDFF
+13 QRAEFF
-19 AVLEEKLGEGFSL
+19 AVLEEKLGQDFSL
-32 SSAAE
+32 TPAAADDYASL
-37 GDHDALSASDV
+37 GASDV
-48 IICSLPAG
+48 LICSLPAA
-56 DDSRFPARLKTLQT
+56 DDPRFSASLKVLQT
-70 LARNPAGIPVVAF
+70 LVRNPAAIPVVAF
-83 VCSDEREAL
+83 LSTSEREVM
-92 RQAVS
+92 REAVS
-97 MGAFDH
+97 AGAFDH

-113 RLVLRRA
+113 RLVLGRA

-129 LQRLQSGGRDDEQ
+129 LQRLQASRVKDNE
-142 FSAMVGTDQTML
+142 FSTMVGTDETMH

-160 AKVAP
+160 SKVAP
-165 TDANVLV
+165 TDANVLIM
-172 TGESGTGKELLAR
+172 GESGTGKELLAR
-185 SIHQASPRSSEPFVA
+185 SIHLASARAGEPFVA

-217 HERGAFTGASSARL
+217 HEKGAFTGANAARV

-250 APALQI
+250 APALQV

-278 EARLICATHRN
+278 EARVMCATHRN

-294 KEGAFRLDLYYRL
+294 KDGAFRLDLYYRL

-325 VLAHSFLQA
+325 VLAHSFLQG

-344 RISAAALCALE
+344 RISAAAICALE
-355 EYDWP
+355 EHDWP

-370 ERAIVVCDGSE
+370 ERAIVVCEGSE
-381 IGIENLPS
+381 IGIEHLPS
-389 QFAAWSEIAAGSS
+389 QFAAWSESESGSS

-409 FKRRLI
+409 FKRRLV

-429 ARSLKIA
+429 ARFLKIA
-436 RSSIHRLLEEL
+436 RSSIHRLIEEL
-447 EIPGTVH
+447 DIPSTVQ

>member
-1 MGVTCVICRFVD
+1 MICRFVD
-13 PRVDFF
+13 QRGDFF
-19 AVLEEKLGEGFSL
+19 AVLEEKLGEEFSL
-32 SSAAE
+32 TPAAE
-37 GDHDALSASDV
+37 DDYDSLGASEV
-48 IICSLPAG
+48 LICSLPASE
-56 DDSRFPARLKTLQT
+56 DSRFPANLKILQRLV
-70 LARNPAGIPVVAF
+70 RNPAGIPVVAF
-83 VCSDEREAL
+83 LSTDEREVM
-92 RQAVS
+92 REAVS
-97 MGAFDH
+97 AGAFDH

-120 GRFQELRRE
+120 ARFQELRLE
-129 LQRLQSGGRDDEQ
+129 LQRLQAGSFKENE
-142 FSAMVGTDQTML
+142 FSSMVGTDETMR

-160 AKVAP
+160 SKVAS
-165 TDANVLV
+165 TDANVLI

-185 SIHQASPRSSEPFVA
+185 SIHSASPRANEPFVA

-217 HERGAFTGASSARL
+217 HERGAFTGASAARL

-250 APALQI
+250 APALQV

-278 EARLICATHRN
+278 EARVICATHRN

-294 KEGAFRLDLYYRL
+294 KDGTFRLDLYYRV

-312 TLPPLRERRDDIA
+312 VLPPLRERRDDIA
-325 VLAHSFLQA
+325 VLAHSFLQG
-334 FNQRHRRSVQ
+334 FNQRHHRTVQ

-355 EYDWP
+355 EYAWP

-370 ERAIVVCDGSE
+370 ERAIVICEGSE
-381 IGIENLPS
+381 IAIEHLPS
-389 QFAAWSEIAAGSS
+389 QFAAWPEAEAGSS

-409 FKRRLI
+409 FKRRL
-415 VRTLAECGNNKVQA
+415 VLRTLAECGNNKVQA
-429 ARSLKIA
+429 ARFLKIA
-436 RSSIHRLLEEL
+436 RSSIHRLIEEL
-447 EIPGTVH
+447 DIPPTVH

>member
-1 MGVTCVICRFVD
+1 MICRFVD
-13 PRVDFF
+13 QRVDFF
-19 AVLEEKLGEGFSL
+19 AVLEEKLGQDFSL
-32 SSAAE
+32 IPAAE
-37 GDHDALSASDV
+37 DDYESLGASDV
-48 IICSLPAG
+48 LICSLPASE
-56 DDSRFPARLKTLQT
+56 DTRFAASLKSLQM
-70 LARNPAGIPVVAF
+70 LVRNPAGIPVVAF
-83 VCSDEREAL
+83 LSTDEREVM
-92 RQAVS
+92 REAVAG
-97 MGAFDH
+97 GAFDH

-120 GRFQELRRE
+120 ARFQELRRE
-129 LQRLQSGGRDDEQ
+129 LQRLQAGSFKENE
-142 FSAMVGTDQTML
+142 FSSMVGTDETMR

-160 AKVAP
+160 SKVAS
-165 TDANVLV
+165 TDANVLI

-185 SIHQASPRSSEPFVA
+185 SIHLASPRAGEPFTA

-217 HERGAFTGASSARL
+217 HEKGAFTGANAARV

-250 APALQI
+250 APALQV

-278 EARLICATHRN
+278 EARVICATHRN

-294 KEGAFRLDLYYRL
+294 KDGTFRLDLFYRL

-334 FNQRHRRSVQ
+334 FNQRHHRTVQ

-355 EYDWP
+355 EYGWP

-370 ERAIVVCDGSE
+370 ERAIVVCEGSE
-381 IGIENLPS
+381 IGIEHLPS
-389 QFAAWSEIAAGSS
+389 QFAAWPEAEAGSS

-415 VRTLAECGNNKVQA
+415 LRTLAECGNNKVQA
-429 ARSLKIA
+429 ARFLKIA
-436 RSSIHRLLEEL
+436 RSSIHRLIEEL
-447 EIPGTVH
+447 DIPPTVH

>member
-1 MGVTCVICRFVD
+1 MICRFVD
-13 PRVDFF
+13 QRVDFF
-19 AVLEEKLGEGFSL
+19 AVLEDKLGEGFSL
-32 SSAAE
+32 TPTAE
-37 GDHDALSASDV
+37 DDHDSLGASDV
-48 IICSLPAG
+48 LICSLPAV
-56 DDSRFPARLKTLQT
+56 DDPRFPASLKTLQI
-70 LARNPAGIPVVAF
+70 LARNPAGIPVVVF
-83 VCSDEREAL
+83 LSSDEREVM
-92 RQAVS
+92 REAVS
-97 MGAFDH
+97 AGAFDH

-129 LQRLQSGGRDDEQ
+129 LQRLQTGHPKENE
-142 FSAMVGTDQTML
+142 FSAMVGTDETMR
-154 PVFSLA
+154 PVFALA
-160 AKVAP
+160 SKVAP
-165 TDANVLV
+165 TDANVLIM
-172 TGESGTGKELLAR
+172 GESGTGKELLAR
-185 SIHQASPRSSEPFVA
+185 SLHLASPRAAEPFIA

-205 LPETLIEAELFG
+205 LPETLVEAELFG
-217 HERGAFTGASSARL
+217 HEKGAFTGANAARV

-250 APALQI
+250 APALQV

-278 EARLICATHRN
+278 EARVICATHRN

-294 KEGAFRLDLYYRL
+294 KDGTFRLDLYYRL

-312 TLPPLRERRDDIA
+312 TLPPLRERRDDIV

-344 RISAAALCALE
+344 RISPAAICALE
-355 EYDWP
+355 EHDWP

-370 ERAIVVCDGSE
+370 ERAIVICDGSE
-381 IGIENLPS
+381 LGIEHLPA
-389 QFAAWSEIAAGSS
+389 QFAAWSEAESGSS

-415 VRTLAECGNNKVQA
+415 LRTLAECGNNKVQA
-429 ARSLKIA
+429 ARFLKIA
-436 RSSIHRLLEEL
+436 RSSIHRLIEEL
-447 EIPGTVH
+447 DIPPTVH